1 MLHLVLAAAL
11 SGLPAPVSGD
21 FDRDSAVRLSL
32 RHPVVEANGGYDLV
46 VRSGDSARGQI
57 RVMTLKS
64 TTLSD
69 FYLGKAAEGVEAT
82 VCAKGLG
89 RATDPCAVKSVTI
102 AGDTLQFGTR
112 ESSRAVAV
120 WADDRFQVVWL
131 DD

>member
-21 FDRDSAVRLSL
+21 FDRDGKADVAA
-32 RHPVVEANGGYDLV
+32 VVEANGGYDLV

>member
-21 FDRDSAVRLSL
+21 FDHDGKADVAA
-32 RHPVVEANGGYDLV
+32 VVEANGGYDLV